1 MEEKEYKELLLRDIC
16 SRLPYGVKVQVC
28 NLKDY
33 APTVKGL
40 LDNELYSQFDHI
52 TKPIKNGDSTYNI
65 INDNVKP
72 YLRSVKNMTEK
83 EVKDLVKVKIL
94 SKYGKENDYGGLN
107 NIKSIKNFWFSS
119 MHNQWFCDVTFNTID
134 GKCTQCFS
142 VGRVTWETTIAEID
156 WLNKNKFDY
165 RGLIPKGIA
174 LEAPKDMYNKI

>member
-1 MEEKEYKELLLRDIC
+1 MNMENEYKELLLRDTC
-16 SRLPYGVKVQVC
+16 SRLPYGLIVQYKQKSFCPQGEYTVDVKIEIDDMLHHR
-28 NLKDY
+28 LK
-33 APTVKGL
+33 L
-40 LDNELYSQFDHI
+40 LDF
-52 TKPIKNGDSTYNI
+52 
-65 INDNVKP
+65 KP

-134 GKCTQCFS
+134 GKCTQRFS
-142 VGRVTWETTIAEID
+142 VGRVTWETMIAEID

>member
-1 MEEKEYKELLLRDIC
+1 MEKEYKELLLKDTC
-16 SRLPYGVKVQVC
+16 SRLPYGLIVQYKKKTFEPYSEYYADEKIEIDDILHHR
-28 NLKDY
+28 LK
-33 APTVKGL
+33 L
-40 LDNELYSQFDHI
+40 LDF
-52 TKPIKNGDSTYNI
+52 
-65 INDNVKP
+65 KP

-107 NIKSIKNFWFSS
+107 NIKSIKSFWFSS
-119 MHNQWFCDVTFNTID
+119 MHNHWFCDVTFNTID